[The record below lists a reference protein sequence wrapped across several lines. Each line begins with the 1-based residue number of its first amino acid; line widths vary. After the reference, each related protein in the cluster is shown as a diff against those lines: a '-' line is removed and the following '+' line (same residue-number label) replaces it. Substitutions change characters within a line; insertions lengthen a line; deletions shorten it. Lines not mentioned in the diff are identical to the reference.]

1 MTDQRIAYERGQFLV
16 PGTEKTFSKL
26 NFISQHNPLH
36 TVGATM
42 LRKKIKL
49 FQLWPQNQFQNFTIS
64 VKCRKMCNLSDG
76 STLIYCENAKCI
88 EEIRLNEASLMS
100 RRATIGFE

>member
-1 MTDQRIAYERGQFLV
+1 MTDQRIPYERGQFLV
-16 PGTEKTFSKL
+16 PGTEKTFKKIKFYFSTQSSTHRWC
-26 NFISQHNPLH
+26 NY
-36 TVGATM
+36 VEE
-42 LRKKIKL
+42 KIKL

-64 VKCRKMCNLSDG
+64 VKCRKMCNLSNG
-76 STLIYCENAKCI
+76 SALIYCENAKCI

>member
-1 MTDQRIAYERGQFLV
+1 MTDQRIPYERGQFLV
-16 PGTEKTFSKL
+16 PGTEKTFKKIKFHFSTQ
-26 NFISQHNPLH
+26 S
-36 TVGATM
+36 VGATT

-88 EEIRLNEASLMS
+88 EEIRLNEASLMF